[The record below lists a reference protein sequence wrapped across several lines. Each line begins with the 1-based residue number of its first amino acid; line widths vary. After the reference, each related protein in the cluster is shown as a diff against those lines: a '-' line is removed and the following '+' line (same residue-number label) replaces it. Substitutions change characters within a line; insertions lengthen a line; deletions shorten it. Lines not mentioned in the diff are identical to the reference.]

1 MDTGFLTDPAFLIFS
16 SLFAIAIAS
25 GLIWHSILK
34 NFDVAVL
41 AASITGSLISSAGAW
56 IWLGRPVG
64 WSLFALM
71 TLVCGVFAAG
81 VGIPFYRRRTGKGL
95 RRSFLMGFLEG
106 GSIDA

>member
-56 IWLGRPVG
+56 IWLGGPGGGG
-64 WSLFALM
+64 WVALRTLGGGAFA
-71 TLVCGVFAAG
+71 GG
-81 VGIPFYRRRTGKGL
+81 VGVPCYLGGPGQGL
-95 RRSFLMGFLEG
+95 WGRVFRW
-106 GSIDA
+106 